1 MLLTEESLTSKK
13 MVQISL
19 ARKISARP
27 TVIAQDLAGESVLLD
42 LETEQYFGLDD
53 VGTRIWQTLTEKD
66 SIQSAIAALL
76 EEYDV
81 EPEQLQQDVK
91 NLIQELL
98 ANGLVE
104 ISDS

>member
-1 MLLTEESLTSKK
+1 MSPISLNQ
-13 MVQISL
+13 QIS
-19 ARKISARP
+19 AKP

-42 LETEQYFGLDD
+42 LQTEQYFGLDD
-53 VGTRIWQTLTEKD
+53 VGTRIWQTLTAKD
-66 SIQSAIAALL
+66 SIQSAIAALR

-81 EPEQLQQDVK
+81 EPEQLRQDVE

-98 ANGLVE
+98 ANELVE

>member
-1 MLLTEESLTSKK
+1 MS
-13 MVQISL
+13 QISL
-19 ARKISARP
+19 NQKISARP

-42 LETEQYFGLDD
+42 LQTEQYFGLDD
-53 VGTRIWQTLTEKD
+53 VGTRIWQTLTAKD
-66 SIQSAIAALL
+66 SIQSAIAALR

-81 EPEQLQQDVK
+81 EPEQLRQDVE

-98 ANGLVE
+98 ANELVE

>member
-1 MLLTEESLTSKK
+1 MSPLSLE
-13 MVQISL
+13 
-19 ARKISARP
+19 RKISAADN
-27 TVIAQDLAGESVLLD
+27 VIAQDLAGESVLLD
-42 LETEQYFGLDD
+42 LQTEQYFGLDD

-81 EPEQLQQDVK
+81 EPEQLRQDVE